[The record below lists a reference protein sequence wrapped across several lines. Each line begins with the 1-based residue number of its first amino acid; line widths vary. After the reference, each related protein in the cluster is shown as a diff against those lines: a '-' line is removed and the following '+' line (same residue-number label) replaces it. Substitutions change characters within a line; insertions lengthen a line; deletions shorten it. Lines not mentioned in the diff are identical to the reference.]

1 MFVCKE
7 IMQILC
13 HSATGIVI
21 SHFTQGP
28 KLPAVLRNQQRCV
41 FAARNHSDSALESP
55 LSNQGTIVSPPKQFC
70 QQTAEGTLKQRLH
83 HCLPRSP
90 KRALSN
96 NCQLKICIICIIC
109 IKMQNSLSNQRP
121 KYARICS
128 TKYAENMQNM
138 HKRNLQNICHCS
150 VLYVTICKSQICIY
164 MQISL
169 CKNLQKY
176 AKICKT
182 EHTPIC
188 ISKICI
194 KC

>member
-1 MFVCKE
+1 MP
-7 IMQILC
+7 L
-13 HSATGIVI
+13 TLLYRI
-21 SHFTQGP
+21 SRRGP
-28 KLPAVLRNQQRCV
+28 SYLRNQQRCV
-41 FAARNHSDSALESP
+41 FAKSARHHSDSQAALESP
-55 LSNQGTIVSPPKQFC
+55 LSNQGTIVSPPQQFC

-83 HCLPRSP
+83 YCLPRSP

-176 AKICKT
+176 ANLNIHKYAFLKYA
-182 EHTPIC
+182 
-188 ISKICI
+188 
-194 KC
+194 